1 MHRVDASQ
9 TPRQTGVNIFYFL
22 TWSAQT
28 VSLNKCE
35 ICLIVSLLN
44 DIKGSTTNGA
54 VTLCIRVV
62 VIALH
67 INSYV
72 PRLKPDNVSNDDV
85 WSTTVPS
92 APGVYWYEQCLCS
105 DTPIRDKNSRTSSF
119 VGIPRRSLSKSF
131 TVL

>member
-1 MHRVDASQ
+1 MHWVEASQ
-9 TPRQTGVNIFYFL
+9 TLRQTGEHFFL
-22 TWSAQT
+22 TWSAQI
-28 VSLNKCE
+28 VSLNKKCE

-62 VIALH
+62 VIAFLH

-72 PRLKPDNVSNDDV
+72 PRLKPDNVSNDVV

-92 APGVYWYEQCLCS
+92 APDVYEQCLCS
-105 DTPIRDKNSRTSSF
+105 DMPIRDKNS
-119 VGIPRRSLSKSF
+119 
-131 TVL
+131 